1 MNHELLTDMYEF
13 SMANGYYLTLSH
25 DKQARFDVFYRKA
38 PDDGSFVIS
47 AGLKQVVD
55 EVKNWHFSPDDIAYL
70 KSLKHFSDDF
80 LFYLTEAHNRCSIE
94 AFPEGT
100 PVFPQEPF
108 LSITGPLMDVQLLE
122 TLILNI
128 INHQSLIATKAWQIT
143 NAAENRPVME
153 FGARRAQGP
162 DAAIYGARA
171 AIIGGCGS
179 TSNVLA
185 AKLFNVPAVGT
196 MAHAWIESFPDEFTA
211 FRAWAKIYPDNAA
224 LLVDTYDVLQS
235 GVPNA
240 IKVFKELRAAGH
252 EPVGIRIDSGDIAQ
266 LAKQARKMMDDA
278 GFPNAKITASNALD
292 AHIIKSLLNQGA
304 PLDNFGIGERLITSS
319 SSPVLSGVYKMAALE
334 NKGKWEPKIKISNS
348 REKVTLP
355 GHKQVYRLYDKHDPQ
370 HAVADVIAL
379 ADEQIGS
386 KITAISADVHVTRN
400 KVILTDFIAKP
411 LLQQVLTPNKT
422 ATFEASPFVIQRFA
436 KKNLAQLPAA
446 TQRLLNPDRFPVYLT
461 KRLADLQQKLIDE
474 ATNM

>member
-1 MNHELLTDMYEF
+1 MKHELLTDMYEF
-13 SMANGYYLTLSH
+13 SMANGYYQTLPH

-47 AGLKQVVD
+47 AGLMQVID
-55 EVKNWHFSPDDIAYL
+55 EVKNWHFSTGDIAYL
-70 KSLKHFSDDF
+70 RSLNHFSDDF
-80 LFYLTEAHNRCSIE
+80 LFYLTAAHNRCSIK
-94 AFPEGT
+94 AIPEGT
-100 PVFPQEPF
+100 PVFPQEPI
-108 LSITGPLMDVQLLE
+108 LSISGPLIDVQLLE

-143 NAAENRPVME
+143 SVTGGRPVME

-171 AIIGGCGS
+171 AIIGGCSS

-185 AKLFNVPAVGT
+185 AKLFNLPAVGT
-196 MAHAWIESFPDEFTA
+196 MAHAWIESFPDELTA

-224 LLVDTYDVLQS
+224 LLVDTYDVVNS

-266 LAKQARKMMDDA
+266 LATKARKMMDEA
-278 GFPNAKITASNALD
+278 GFTNAKITASNALD
-292 AHIIKSLLNQGA
+292 AHIIKSLLDEGA

-319 SSPVLSGVYKMAALE
+319 SSPVLSGVYKMSALE
-334 NKGKWEPKIKISNS
+334 NDGKWVPKIKISNS
-348 REKVTLP
+348 REKITLP
-355 GHKQVYRLYDKHDPQ
+355 GNKQVYRLYDKHDPQ

-379 ADEQIGS
+379 ADEQIGTE
-386 KITAISADVHVTRN
+386 IAAINADVHVTWN

-411 LLQQVLTPNKT
+411 LLKQVLTLEKAAPIET
-422 ATFEASPFVIQRFA
+422 DTFAIQHFA
-436 KKNLAQLPAA
+436 QTELAQLPAA
-446 TQRLLNPDRFPVYLT
+446 AKRLLNPDRFPVYLT
-461 KRLADLQQKLIDE
+461 KRLADLQQKLVDE
-474 ATNM
+474 AQK